1 MSTASK
7 TAKHKESGD
16 NEIAASRLLLAAF
29 DSSESVR
36 FIVQEDGKVLHFN
49 RKAYENSIL
58 IHQKELKKGDNLF
71 DYASDTVNNVQTKL
85 RSELKRTFKGESF
98 TTDTEVKYDHRSRW
112 FQTEYIPIFENKKIV
127 AASISTYEIT
137 QKKLHDMQLAETIFE
152 VRSSNQHRGKAHQ
165 GYHHRH
171 SNLFGNRHQETDQGP
186 LLAARGTEAKDQRL
200 AETALRCDQ
209 KNGILYLWITATVC
223 VLKKGIRVLSKL

>member
-1 MSTASK
+1 MTTAAK
-7 TAKHKESGD
+7 TAKHKESPD
-16 NEIAASRLLLAAF
+16 IEMPVARLLLAAF

-137 QKKLHDMQLAETIFE
+137 QKKLHEMQLAETIFE
-152 VRSSNQHRGKAHQ
+152 VRSSNQHRLQQAELTLDMMAK
-165 GYHHRH
+165 RIKDIITDIPT
-171 SNLFGNRHQETDQGP
+171 SSETDIRKQIRDLCSQLVG
-186 LLAARGTEAKDQRL
+186 
-200 AETALRCDQ
+200 LRR
-209 KNGILYLWITATVC
+209 KISAWR
-223 VLKKGIRVLSKL
+223 KRH